1 MRPSSRR
8 ARRVVLEH
16 LEDVLTGRMVDD
28 GRDLMVVD
36 VLHVRLEQVVVEELV
51 AIGAGMLDAHHAEVV
66 HAALELVDILGATP
80 GRHDGVGDE
89 TALGLLAHV
98 GCLVVHDLADLE
110 RQPLLP
116 HGHAQHGDVDA
127 DLVHGLDLG
136 LEGVIALDVV
146 QDLLAV
152 FGGHDDLVMLA
163 IGSLG
168 HVGLDAEGDGCR
180 IQEPVQDLLVGEQV
194 RRQEVHV
201 VVDYLEIFH
210 SFSSF
215 SIRVRD
221 NARPPCLTS
230 GRCR

>member
-1 MRPSSRR
+1 
-8 ARRVVLEH
+8 
-16 LEDVLTGRMVDD
+16 
-28 GRDLMVVD
+28 
-36 VLHVRLEQVVVEELV
+36 
-51 AIGAGMLDAHHAEVV
+51 
-66 HAALELVDILGATP
+66 
-80 GRHDGVGDE
+80 
-89 TALGLLAHV
+89 
-98 GCLVVHDLADLE
+98 
-110 RQPLLP
+110 
-116 HGHAQHGDVDA
+116 
-127 DLVHGLDLG
+127 
-136 LEGVIALDVV
+136 
-146 QDLLAV
+146 
-152 FGGHDDLVMLA
+152 MLA

-180 IQEPVQDLLVGEQV
+180 IQKPVQDLLVGEQV